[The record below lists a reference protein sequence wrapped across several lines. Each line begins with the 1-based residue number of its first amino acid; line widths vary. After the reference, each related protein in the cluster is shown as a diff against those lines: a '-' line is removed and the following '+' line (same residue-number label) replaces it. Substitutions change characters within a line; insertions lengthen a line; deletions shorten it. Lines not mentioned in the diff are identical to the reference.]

1 VVAAVQ
7 CAEVSNQLRHYL
19 DKNLVATAKA
29 GYTPSAFI
37 IPGSELEV
45 PDQSKFQAGGFFS
58 VASGFESNCADS
70 QPVSVAA
77 NTCIVDGVF
86 SYKLQLVKDSCAGA
100 SIQYFYDNV
109 CSLYVGSSVLDA
121 SVEKCLQGP
130 SDSRGRPVYTSL
142 TCSAKARREYKMV
155 QDVNLQ
161 AAGDPTAEPTAQ
173 PTLAP
178 SRVPSRM
185 PSALPTQ
192 QGTAFPSSATASTQS
207 FTAEQSLSGVTISQW
222 NANQAANELS
232 VKTAVAGSIEGV
244 TVANINNFQASGSNR
259 RLEASNLRMLQG
271 SGNSVNLRYT
281 VTTTSQLT
289 ASQLFDQLVNSVD
302 TGAFDI
308 LMNQAAQANGAAD
321 LLNAQSNSVE
331 EFDDGNNGN
340 RLSGGAIAG
349 IIVGVIF
356 GVVLLAL
363 VIYLFA
369 AGAGGS
375 GDGVARKPVESGP
388 PTEL

>member
-1 VVAAVQ
+1 MYRSTFAIACALVVAAVQ

-29 GYTPSAFI
+29 GYTPSAFV

-58 VASGFESNCADS
+58 VSTGFETNCADS
-70 QPVSVAA
+70 QAVSVAA

-86 SYKLQLVKDSCAGA
+86 SYKLQLAKDSCAGA
-100 SIQYFYDNV
+100 SIQYFYDDV
-109 CSLYVGSSVLDA
+109 CSLYVGSSMLDA

-130 SDSRGRPVYTSL
+130 SDSRGRPMYTSL
-142 TCSAKARREYKMV
+142 TCSAKAHREYKMV
-155 QDVNLQ
+155 QDIDIQ
-161 AAGDPTAEPTAQ
+161 AAGDPTAEPTAM
-173 PTLAP
+173 PTF
-178 SRVPSRM
+178 M
-185 PSALPTQ
+185 PTQ
-192 QGTAFPSSATASTQS
+192 QNTAFPTSAGASLQT
-207 FTAEQSLSGVTISQW
+207 FTADQEIEGISISEW
-222 NANQAANELS
+222 NSNLAANELS
-232 VKTAVAGSIEGV
+232 VKTAVAGSMDGV
-244 TVANINNFQASGSNR
+244 TINDISNFRASGENR
-259 RLEASNLRMLQG
+259 RLEAVTLRRLQG
-271 SGNSVNLRYT
+271 SNSVIVVYT
-281 VTTTSQLT
+281 VSVTSQLT
-289 ASQLFDQLVNSVD
+289 ASQLFNQLSNNIAMG
-302 TGAFDI
+302 TFNI
-308 LMNQAAQANGAAD
+308 LLHQAAQANSATD
-321 LLNAQSNSVE
+321 LLDAESNNVSYY
-331 EFDDGNNGN
+331 DDGNNGN

-356 GVVLLAL
+356 GVILLAL